1 MHYGGNPVVGTV
13 RARAPVAAW
22 LFICAPMSPPFTVS
36 ELRAA
41 LAKLPRL
48 SLAILPTPLEN
59 MPRLSAE
66 MGGANI
72 YVKRDDLTGLA
83 LGGNKVRQFEYQVAQ
98 AVEEGCDVL
107 VHGAAAQSN
116 HSRVT
121 AAVAAKLG
129 LKCSILPGRGG
140 QDPHATLQG
149 NLLLTHL
156 LGAEVCL
163 PEDGGTAEII
173 SGPLACTRSPSAHST
188 RVAQGHP
195 VGCSAGVRSS
205 ARPATTLSA

>member
-1 MHYGGNPVVGTV
+1 M
-13 RARAPVAAW
+13 AAPA
-22 LFICAPMSPPFTVS
+22 FTVPD
-36 ELRAA
+36 LRAA

-48 SLAILPTPLEN
+48 TLATLPTPLEPL
-59 MPRLSAE
+59 PRLSAE

-83 LGGNKVRQFEYQVAQ
+83 MGGNKVRQFEYQVAQ

-140 QDPHATLQG
+140 QDPHANLQG

-156 LGAEVCL
+156 LGAEVSL
-163 PEDGGTAEII
+163 PEDGGTPA
-173 SGPLACTRSPSAHST
+173 SAPHLFTRRRRHCGESAAG
-188 RVAQGHP
+188 RVQEHP
-195 VGCSAGVRSS
+195 EGWSAGARRC

>member
-1 MHYGGNPVVGTV
+1 MVSDPLHAHISPM
-13 RARAPVAAW
+13 AP
-22 LFICAPMSPPFTVS
+22 PSFTVS
-36 ELRAA
+36 DLRAA

-48 SLAILPTPLEN
+48 TLATLPTPLEPL
-59 MPRLSAE
+59 PRLSAE

-83 LGGNKVRQFEYQVAQ
+83 MGGNKVRQFEYQVAQ

-140 QDPHATLQG
+140 QDPHANLQG

-156 LGAEVCL
+156 LGAEVSL
-163 PEDGGTAEII
+163 PEDGGTTAIY
-173 SGPLACTRSPSAHST
+173 PPPFH
-188 RVAQGHP
+188 
-195 VGCSAGVRSS
+195 
-205 ARPATTLSA
+205 PATTLW